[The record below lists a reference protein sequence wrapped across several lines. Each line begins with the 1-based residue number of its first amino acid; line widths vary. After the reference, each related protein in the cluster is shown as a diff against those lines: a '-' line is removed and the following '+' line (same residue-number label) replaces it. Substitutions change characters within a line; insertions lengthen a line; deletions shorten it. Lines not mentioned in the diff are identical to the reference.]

1 MPVESGPKIM
11 ARSLTYV
18 PVWNRWGR
26 IRPLMAYL
34 YAITSIVLVAA
45 LLLPTI
51 ASALA
56 MEDVDKRI
64 QGCQLVLSNVLTMP
78 DKGIPRDLL
87 ARCRGLAVF
96 PGVIK
101 AGVVVGVS
109 YGSGVVLRRDQ
120 TSGRWSKPVF
130 FRIRGGSVGLQAGAQ
145 STDLILLIMSEE
157 GFERLLEEKLT
168 LGADLSVAAGPVG
181 REASA
186 ETSIRFDAGILS
198 YSRAKGL
205 FAGFSLK
212 GAALEPDKE
221 ANEVYHGKDVSV
233 QDVLYEDKGALSD
246 AGRALVEVVDQAAK

>member
-1 MPVESGPKIM
+1 
-11 ARSLTYV
+11 
-18 PVWNRWGR
+18 
-26 IRPLMAYL
+26 MAYL